1 MNNPF
6 NESNFK
12 IQVLDNSFVVRSDS
26 ERFGINE
33 IVFQG
38 ISYAEGLGYITERE
52 GIIPCTYYVIK
63 DLASWRRDLWQEPPE
78 KSHVERFDTVE
89 AAISKFMEY
98 KEMDYLKQEI
108 INPDNNM
115 PMRRLALGVSHP
127 IRMMELDLLHT
138 ENEKTLLI
146 SDIVGERQN
155 GFEGFMVNESF
166 IRDLN
171 KIVSMITID
180 EYSFYRERT
189 MEEFAR
195 ERLAFLNEHYPDE
208 IHTMQEAMSV
218 AETFVRRRPDYLKNN
233 KINDRIPF
241 DEFHPPYL
249 EQRMKKNDL
258 QNNNGCEENSQK
270 NVLRRRA
277 R

>member
-38 ISYAEGLGYITERE
+38 ISYAECLRYITERE

-63 DLASWRRDLWQEPPE
+63 DLASWRRDLWDVPPE
-78 KSHVERFDTVE
+78 SSPVERFETVE
-89 AAISKFMEY
+89 AAIAKFIEY
-98 KEMDYLKQEI
+98 KRMDYLKQDI

-127 IRMMELDLLHT
+127 KRMMELDLLHT
-138 ENEKTLLI
+138 ESDKTLLI

-166 IRDLN
+166 VRDLN
-171 KIVSMITID
+171 KIVSMIIID

-189 MEEFAR
+189 MEEFAC

-249 EQRMKKNDL
+249 EQRMKNDL

-270 NVLRRRA
+270 NVLRRRG

>member
-38 ISYAEGLGYITERE
+38 ISYAECLRYITERE

-63 DLASWRRDLWQEPPE
+63 DLASWRRDLWDVPPE
-78 KSHVERFDTVE
+78 SSPVERFETVE
-89 AAISKFMEY
+89 AAIAKFIEY
-98 KEMDYLKQEI
+98 KRMDYLKQDI

-127 IRMMELDLLHT
+127 KRMMELDLLHT
-138 ENEKTLLI
+138 ESDKTLLI

-166 IRDLN
+166 VRDLN

-189 MEEFAR
+189 MEEFAC

-249 EQRMKKNDL
+249 EQRMKNDL

-270 NVLRRRA
+270 NVLRRRG